1 VQKDAGGTVITAV
14 AIAVAAAAAAASR
27 CDLVATAVPRGGS
40 LVAAA
45 LPAARGTLDER
56 RLIGTDAS
64 DLSALAGARAG
75 TVGTTLRMKKHK
87 TELQPLEIEGA

>member
-1 VQKDAGGTVITAV
+1 VQKDAGGTVVTAV
-14 AIAVAAAAAAASR
+14 AIAVAAAAAASR